1 LATYSQ
7 RIVLTGR
14 LKIVFAAVAWILL
27 SSGALRID
35 DRSGCVLARD
45 SKAEMLGNMALR
57 ENEHTSSRYKALEHV
72 NEALK
77 LEPKNPNLMFV
88 KATVLRQTEEDSEA
102 LTYIR
107 EAIKLNPKVG
117 AYWDL
122 QGHLLR
128 YGGKFEEALACA
140 NQAVKLAPQ
149 DDSFLVAKAR
159 ILIKLKRFKEAEAIA
174 DQLVA
179 KAPHFDMY
187 RDIRISAMVP
197 QGKWNR
203 VIEDASAFLK
213 VNQNNAATSYD
224 RLLIRADAYTNTKQY
239 QKAVDDCLRA
249 HKLFPD
255 HRDPH
260 KKLVKLYTLMGDP
273 KRAQAEWKSMNE
285 LDADM
290 SPWK

>member
-1 LATYSQ
+1 MAEV
-7 RIVLTGR
+7 VLTGR
-14 LKIVFAAVAWILL
+14 QKIFFAALWIVL
-27 SSGALRID
+27 SSGALRINE
-35 DRSGCVLARD
+35 RSGCVLASE
-45 SKAEMLGNMALR
+45 SKAELLGRMALR

-77 LEPKNPNLMFV
+77 LEPKNPQLMYV
-88 KATVLRQTEEDSEA
+88 KATVLRQTEEDAEA
-102 LTYIR
+102 MTYIR
-107 EAIKLNPKVG
+107 EAIKLNPKVA

-128 YGGKFEEALACA
+128 YSGKFEEALASA

-149 DDSFLVAKAR
+149 VDSFLVAKAR
-159 ILIKLKRFKEAEAIA
+159 ILIKLKRFKDAEVIG

-179 KAPHFDMY
+179 KAPAFDMY
-187 RDIRISAMVP
+187 RDIRISALVP
-197 QGKWNR
+197 QGKWSR
-203 VIEDASAFLK
+203 VIEDTSAFLK
-213 VNQNNAATSYD
+213 VNHNNLATSYD
-224 RLLIRADAYTNTKQY
+224 RLLIRADAYTQTKQY

-260 KKLVKLYTLMGDP
+260 KKLVKLYTLMGDG
-273 KRAQAEWKSMNE
+273 KRAQAELKSMNE